1 MWINFILLLIFLL
14 PLTVRWLLWL
24 NVFQKKEYRLDRLFS
39 YLKTEEG
46 QKEMLMILPQKGTLG
61 RRTLKRPRPTLRVTL
76 LAIFSLTVLLTAT
89 FWGIGYSSL
98 LFLLW
103 LFILLILIPD
113 IILLCSLPFLLFFYI
128 FVRVLLFF
136 AQRKLNQTKPMIIG
150 ITGSYGKSS
159 TKHLLAHLLSEKY
172 KVFTTERSYNT
183 PYSLAMQ
190 ILSRYQGQELVV
202 LEFAAYKPGEIKF
215 LAKKFLPKIS
225 IITGLT
231 SQHLATFGSIENII
245 KAKAELIEVLSG
257 DGIVFYN
264 EVDEG
269 AKKIVEYGLSR
280 KSKKNRVYSYS
291 SPDLIIKYS
300 ALSINQLAQLSFE
313 LNGVKVNTKIIGKQF
328 FPIIQGAMAVSKWL
342 GLSNQ
347 QIVKGLCSFQP
358 NDLFINF
365 FQHQTEF
372 WILDD
377 GRTANPAGFKAA
389 LVLSQDI
396 IKERKFTGNLFLITS
411 GLIDLG
417 DNSETIHIQLAKQSK
432 DIFDKVIYLGE
443 AGKEQFKNVF
453 GDNLVED
460 LSQAKEIISQL
471 TKNDFVLVEGRL
483 PIEIAKLLE
492 INQ

>member
-1 MWINFILLLIFLL
+1 MLLIFLL
-14 PLTVRWLLWL
+14 PLVVRWLLWL
-24 NVFQKKEYRLDRLFS
+24 NVLQKKEYRLDRLFL

-46 QKEMLMILPQKGTLG
+46 QREMLTILPQKGTLG
-61 RRTLKRPRPTLRVTL
+61 RRTLKRPKPTLRVSL
-76 LAIFSLTVLLTAT
+76 IAVLSLMVLIIAIF
-89 FWGIGYSSL
+89 WGVWQSSL
-98 LFLLW
+98 LFFLL
-103 LFILLILIPD
+103 LCILLILIPD
-113 IILLCSLPFLLFFYI
+113 IILLCSLPFLLIFHI
-128 FVRVLLFF
+128 FVRVLLFL
-136 AQRKLNQTKPMIIG
+136 AQSKLSQTKPMIVG

-172 KVFTTERSYNT
+172 KVFTTKRSYNT

-215 LAKKFLPKIS
+215 LAKKFQPKIS

-245 KAKAELIEVLSG
+245 KTKAELIEVLPS
-257 DGIVFYN
+257 DGIVFFN
-264 EVDEG
+264 DADEG
-269 AKKIVEYGLSR
+269 VKKIVEYGLSR
-280 KSKKNRVYSYS
+280 RSKKNRVYSYS
-291 SPDLIIKYS
+291 SPDLNIKYS
-300 ALSINQLAQLSFE
+300 KLSINQLAQLSFE

-328 FPIIQGAMAVSKWL
+328 FPIIQGAMAVSKQL
-342 GLSNQ
+342 GLTDW
-347 QIVKGLCSFQP
+347 QIAKSLSSFKP
-358 NDLFINF
+358 NDLFIKF
-365 FQHQTEF
+365 FQHQTDF

-396 IKERKFTGNLFLITS
+396 IKKRKITDNLFLITS

-432 DIFDKVIYLGE
+432 EIFDKVIYLGE

-453 GDNLVED
+453 GDDLIED
-460 LSQAKEIISQL
+460 VSQAKKIIYQL

-492 INQ
+492 IKQ